1 VGCLNCRIGDTER
14 MIVVFHSTTFLADL
28 KFDEWI
34 LMGIVL

>member
-1 VGCLNCRIGDTER
+1 